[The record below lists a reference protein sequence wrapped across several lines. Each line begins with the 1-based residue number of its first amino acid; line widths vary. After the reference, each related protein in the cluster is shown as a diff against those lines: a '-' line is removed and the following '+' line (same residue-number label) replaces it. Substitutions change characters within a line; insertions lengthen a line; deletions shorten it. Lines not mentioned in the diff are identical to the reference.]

1 MYSLGLDINGFLN
14 AVGVA
19 SHVSVRDWFTVPT
32 WLAASVLYVIV
43 TGVVFGVGPN
53 ERSFQVLL
61 FLMLFGVWL
70 VHYGHSILD
79 WFVTSAGLAATN
91 PNPVSLFRALLA
103 AGMFAALIAM
113 HYNILADD
121 FTRRMLGRGVAAEE
135 ALPIRG
141 HMVKLL
147 APILGTAAA
156 VVAAMGLVAEF
167 SQLVFGTQGLFPKL
181 EIVLLGVL
189 GVGIGA
195 LLLSILRDYYG
206 KRRDGGTND

>member
-1 MYSLGLDINGFLN
+1 M
-14 AVGVA
+14 
-19 SHVSVRDWFTVPT
+19 
-32 WLAASVLYVIV
+32 
-43 TGVVFGVGPN
+43 
-53 ERSFQVLL
+53 
-61 FLMLFGVWL
+61 
-70 VHYGHSILD
+70 
-79 WFVTSAGLAATN
+79 
-91 PNPVSLFRALLA
+91 A